1 MFSQIITRLFHLNL
15 KRQDDRNAWYLI
27 VEIFWASILASAA
40 SFNAAFALR
49 LGASNSDIGL
59 LSSIPSLLAIVIAI
73 PAGRFFAGLQR
84 RKPWIVS
91 SLALHRLLFLFVAV
105 LPFLAG
111 TGLPL
116 GPIAVWILIMIGIP
130 AHFFNIG
137 FTPMLADMISEDRRA
152 AVFSARQIVYNAA
165 VSILI
170 FSLGKWLQLAPYPF
184 NYQVMFLVGVI
195 TSMISIFYLVKM
207 NVPDHPPAAIAAEP
221 VSIAGEWKLLREA
234 LFEQPGF
241 GAIVRN
247 TFLQSFALW
256 AANPLYILYFVKGLK
271 ADESWLGL
279 NGTIVSIVT
288 IFAYMVWRKWMSNLG
303 ETKTL
308 KITIAIAS
316 TYPLLV
322 GLSPS
327 LPLILVAGALFSFF
341 NAGVGLSHIN
351 TLLRVIPDDKRPQY
365 IAFWTVLMNSG
376 AFIAPLISVKIADL
390 VGVVPT
396 LIGCGII
403 AALGALSFTFWPVK
417 TPPPQPVAPAPQE
430 A

>member
-1 MFSQIITRLFHLNL
+1 MISNFIIRLFHLNM

-27 VEIFWASILASAA
+27 VEIFWASLLASAA

-59 LSSIPSLLAIVIAI
+59 LSSIPSLLAIIIAI
-73 PAGRFFAGLQR
+73 PAGRFFAGLSR
-84 RKPWIVS
+84 RKPWIVG
-91 SLALHRLLFLFVAV
+91 SLAIHRAAFMLLV
-105 LPFLAG
+105 L
-111 TGLPL
+111 LPL
-116 GPIAVWILIMIGIP
+116 LPGAGIAMGPIAVWIMILIGIP

-137 FTPMLADMISEDRRA
+137 FTPLLADVISEERRA

-170 FSLGKWLQLAPYPF
+170 FSLGKWLQLAPFPL
-184 NYQVMFLVGVI
+184 NYQVMFGVGVL
-195 TSMISIFYLVKM
+195 TSMISIYYLFKM
-207 NVPDHPPAAIAAEP
+207 NVPDHPPAVVTSEP
-221 VSIAGEWKLLREA
+221 VSLKNEWKLLRTA
-234 LFEQPGF
+234 LFETPGF
-241 GAIVRN
+241 GPIVRN
-247 TFLQSFALW
+247 TFVQSFALW
-256 AANPLYILYFVKGLK
+256 AANPLYILYFVKTLK

-288 IFAYMVWRKWMSNLG
+288 IFAYMIWRKWMGGLG
-303 ETKTL
+303 EAKTL

-327 LPLILVAGALFSFF
+327 LPVILGAGALFSFF

-365 IAFWTVLMNSG
+365 IAFWTVLMNIG
-376 AFIAPLISVKIADL
+376 AFVAPLISVQIANL
-390 VGVVPT
+390 IGVVPT

-403 AALGALSFTFWPVK
+403 STLGAISFTIWPIH
-417 TPPPQPVAPAPQE
+417 TPPPTVAALPEE